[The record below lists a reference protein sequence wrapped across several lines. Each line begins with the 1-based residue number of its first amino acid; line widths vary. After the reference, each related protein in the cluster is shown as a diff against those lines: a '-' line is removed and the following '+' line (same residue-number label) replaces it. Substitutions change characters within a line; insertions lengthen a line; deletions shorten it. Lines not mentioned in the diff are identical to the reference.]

1 MEIKAAPAASEETYT
16 AEELAENHDA
26 FQTSYEIVAV
36 ALRLAGKKKATV
48 SEARTIIQKFKTK
61 NKEVK

>member
-1 MEIKAAPAASEETYT
+1 MEIKAAPAASEEIYT

-36 ALRLAGKKKATV
+36 ALRLAGKKQATV